1 MYKHNYKFI
10 PKLKKIERCEN
21 LSFEEVI
28 EKYDSPTTYFY
39 CDPPY
44 WNTESYYS
52 LHGFGKQQHDE
63 LRDKLENIRGKFSLS
78 YYDFKELREWYPE
91 DKYKWVR
98 KEFVKPA
105 GAKGGVEQSKG
116 EEVLIMNYEKVSVN

>member
-1 MYKHNYKFI
+1 M
-10 PKLKKIERCEN
+10 
-21 LSFEEVI
+21 
-28 EKYDSPTTYFY
+28 
-39 CDPPY
+39 
-44 WNTESYYS
+44 
-52 LHGFGKQQHDE
+52 HGFGKQQHDE

-91 DKYKWVR
+91 GEYKWVR

-105 GAKGGVEQSKG
+105 GAKDGVEQSKG